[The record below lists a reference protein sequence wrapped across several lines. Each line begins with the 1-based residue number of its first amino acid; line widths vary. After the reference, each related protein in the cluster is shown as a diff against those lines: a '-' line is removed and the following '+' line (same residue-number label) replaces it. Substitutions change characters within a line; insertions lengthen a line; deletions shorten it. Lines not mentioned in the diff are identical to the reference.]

1 MILSYTFIFLTVLLW
16 GTAPIFDKIALRE
29 GQPLIGLI
37 IRSLTVIPF
46 IIISG
51 FFVKGVYSSAFKLP
65 AKTILL
71 FSLSGISAGVLGMLT
86 YYSALK
92 RLPSSVVVPLCS
104 TYPLIAA
111 FLGMVVLKEGF
122 SFSKLA
128 GVILI
133 VIGIWL
139 VK

>member
-1 MILSYTFIFLTVLLW
+1 MIVSYTFILLTVLLW
-16 GTAPIFDKIALRE
+16 GTAPVFDKIALKE
-29 GQPLIGLI
+29 GSPLIGLI

-51 FFVKGVYSSAFKLP
+51 FFVKGIYSGAFKLS
-65 AKTILL
+65 AKTIIL
-71 FSLSGISAGVLGMLT
+71 FSLSGVSAGVLGMLT

-111 FLGMVVLKEGF
+111 FLGMAILKEGF
-122 SFSKLA
+122 SFVKLL
-128 GVILI
+128 GVVFI